1 MSQTA
6 VEQILGRLLT
16 DGGFRERF
24 FSTQMNTPLSQYPL
38 NGSVPVYYNAA
49 NPEESVLVKGTKGTM
64 LLIILGAVFVTISI
78 CATCIGGYVILSNL

>member
-38 NGSVPVYYNAA
+38 SDTEKRALNAA
-49 NPEESVLVKGTKGTM
+49 RLTLQPEQLEQLE
-64 LLIILGAVFVTISI
+64 LLLDPAI
-78 CATCIGGYVILSNL
+78 CRAELPFATGHVDKTPVSRH

>member
-24 FSTQMNTPLSQYPL
+24 FSTPMRAPFSQYPL
-38 NGSVPVYYNAA
+38 SDTEKLALTSARLTLRPEQLGQLELLLDPAICRAELPVATGR
-49 NPEESVLVKGTKGTM
+49 PGTTP
-64 LLIILGAVFVTISI
+64 ASRH
-78 CATCIGGYVILSNL
+78 

>member
-24 FSTQMNTPLSQYPL
+24 FSTQMNALLSQYPL
-38 NGSVPVYYNAA
+38 SDTEKLALNTVRLTLRPEQLEQLELLLDPAICRAELPV
-49 NPEESVLVKGTKGTM
+49 
-64 LLIILGAVFVTISI
+64 
-78 CATCIGGYVILSNL
+78 ATGQPGKSPVSKH